1 MTKVQKWFA
10 KLRNRIF
17 FSFVG
22 CFLGIML
29 LIMGVFQFSS
39 QKYFSQLAVSS
50 TRRELASITDNLE
63 STLQHVINFSISAS
77 INDEIIRIA
86 RTYPTLPGSEAEQ
99 YAVRKKIN
107 TIINAIIAL
116 SPNIAMWDIM
126 AKDGSFFQAGGYNL
140 SELDSFDKEQIMKQ
154 HQNARQAMITGPYF
168 YLPARETLKENGKYV
183 FLISKPI
190 VDLNTRE
197 TYGYLM
203 FFIEAS
209 TIASPFVNYR
219 PNNSEV
225 TFYITDQ
232 ENTILLASDLNYTG
246 KTIREAFPFSKRDV
260 ENLETQDYLTKENVV
275 YCSTQMSLPD
285 WKLIHVIPMDELMK
299 EQHLFARIF
308 FICNLLVILFFALLS
323 WWNARAISG
332 PILDLSEVMKN
343 VVKEA
348 YAPVEV
354 PGTSEEI
361 QILYRGYNIHLPN
374 RHNSFYKPF
383 MKKNVKKMTISFG

>member
-232 ENTILLASDLNYTG
+232 ENTILLA
-246 KTIREAFPFSKRDV
+246 
-260 ENLETQDYLTKENVV
+260 
-275 YCSTQMSLPD
+275 
-285 WKLIHVIPMDELMK
+285 
-299 EQHLFARIF
+299 
-308 FICNLLVILFFALLS
+308 
-323 WWNARAISG
+323 
-332 PILDLSEVMKN
+332 
-343 VVKEA
+343 
-348 YAPVEV
+348 
-354 PGTSEEI
+354 
-361 QILYRGYNIHLPN
+361 
-374 RHNSFYKPF
+374 
-383 MKKNVKKMTISFG
+383 